1 MASLGD
7 DGLVHI
13 NANTKSP
20 VANMAAFIGVFT
32 ELIMKIGNAR
42 FSPMNIVAKIFA
54 GRRMTPFFCQSII
67 GLDKVGCV
75 ISHW

>member
-1 MASLGD
+1 ME

-13 NANTKSP
+13 NANTESP
-20 VANMAAFIGVFT
+20 MATMATFIKLVT

-42 FSPMNIVAKIFA
+42 FSPINIVAKIFA